1 MQIMKILR
9 KIAIA
14 AAPILVLGL
23 AGVLVRALSAGDGHK
38 SAEKLSPEETVLV
51 FNRYMLSGECD
62 SAGSLCTEQM
72 SGHLGRYREVWEELQ
87 SQDSVVR
94 SAAGR
99 MLDSV
104 EVHISGTEKAD
115 NGRILVYYRISSPV
129 PGPVEKIKVAE
140 LAEHK
145 LHGEGGSVWR
155 IEKILDGEEN

>member
-1 MQIMKILR
+1 MKILR
-9 KIAIA
+9 KIAVA

-72 SGHLGRYREVWEELQ
+72 SGHLGRYREVWADIQ

-104 EVHISGTEKAD
+104 EVRISGTEKTD
-115 NGRILVYYRISSPV
+115 NGRILVHYRISSPI
-129 PGPVEKIKVAE
+129 PGSVEKTRVAE